1 MKIIGKFFALSLVI
15 FLASCAGGGTKTETR
30 DAVENRPVAY
40 DMNYDVD
47 TDKSFIKWEGY
58 KPTGTHNGTVA
69 ISSGRLQFDENG
81 LVGGTFTIDL
91 NSIVVLDLTNPE
103 LNAQLKNHLISAD
116 FFEVKTYP
124 TATFEITGVETVD
137 GMNADLSREK
147 GNIVPTHAI
156 SGNLTLKNVTKN
168 ITFHARIQSEG
179 EKIIAQTNQFFI
191 DRTLWNVQYGSK
203 TLFAELKNN
212 FINDEMGIAITLAAS
227 KSDKELSSK

>member
-30 DAVENRPVAY
+30 DAVENQPVSY

-47 TDKSFIKWEGY
+47 TDKSFIEWEGY
-58 KPTGTHNGTVA
+58 KPTGTHNGTVS

-103 LNAQLKNHLISAD
+103 LNAQLRNHLISAD
-116 FFEVKTYP
+116 FFEVETYP

-137 GMNADLSREK
+137 GMNTDLSKEK

-156 SGNLTLKNVTKN
+156 SGNLTMKNVTKN
-168 ITFHARIQSEG
+168 ITFHARIQLEG
-179 EKIIAQTNQFFI
+179 EKIMAQTNQFFI
-191 DRTLWNVQYGSK
+191 DRILWNVQYGSK
-203 TLFAELKNN
+203 TLFAELKDN